1 MSIDSLAS
9 YNSNNVND
17 TLYIKQ
23 KQNSAVVNAIPQK
36 ATRTSY
42 APNISLETPPDTFEL
57 STDKR
62 IKKNKEK
69 DMPTWLKG
77 MLWIGGTSAA
87 IYGCVVGHRAMTK
100 PSLEI
105 LQKNFTSIFRREVSK
120 DEAKLLANKYREI
133 LKENDVDSLCRKL
146 FEQVKK
152 DYGYENTNIKL
163 DIDRITEEARK
174 NEAGGGWLIGKA
186 RVALRPYCRE
196 GHKMTYEGKKQIL
209 TTLMHEFQH
218 VKQSEIAYRTDA
230 EKYIQIL
237 KKNKALPTGDKLKK
251 ELNEM
256 QRILSDEGR
265 LKTWARERNQSVEE
279 LKRDI
284 NKALND
290 KDYSAFTNFDEAECR
305 QNLKDLFGKY
315 SKLSPRS
322 DEYEKGLQYL
332 DNEANYING
341 HEDKAGYFEQIMEK
355 EAYAAEEKL
364 KDFYDYIKS
373 IW

>member
-1 MSIDSLAS
+1 MSDYSVTN
-9 YNSNNVND
+9 YNPNNIND
-17 TLYIKQ
+17 TLYAYQ
-23 KQNSAVVNAIPQK
+23 SNRTV
-36 ATRTSY
+36 ATNPIQQVPKTNY
-42 APNISLETPPDTFEL
+42 ASSVSLDTPPDTFEL
-57 STDKR
+57 SAESK
-62 IKKNKEK
+62 IKNNK
-69 DMPTWLKG
+69 DKG
-77 MLWIGGTSAA
+77 MSAGLKALLWIGGTAA
-87 IYGCVVGHRAMTK
+87 AVYGAVVGHRAMTK

-105 LQKNFTSIFRREVSK
+105 LQKNFTDIFRREVSK

-133 LKENDVDSLCRKL
+133 MKENDVDSLCRKL

-152 DYGYENTNIKL
+152 DYGYENANIKL

-237 KKNKALPTGDKLKK
+237 KKNRALPTGDKLKK
-251 ELNEM
+251 ELDEM
-256 QRILSDEGR
+256 RRILSDEGR

-279 LKRDI
+279 LKKDI

-315 SKLSPRS
+315 SKLSPSS
-322 DEYEKGLQYL
+322 DEYKKGLKYL

-341 HEDKAGYFEQIMEK
+341 HEDKAGYLEQIMEK

-364 KDFYDYIKS
+364 KDFYEYIKS